1 MKPNRIMVAL
11 AVCFL
16 LTACDK
22 DKPPVLPKPVESAQ
36 PASVESAAAG
46 VKLNTAEPVVPTPP
60 LAAAQAP
67 QALQAPPPIPVSSV
81 PSPPSASAADLQALR
96 EAFDQQKEAD
106 KASIEALQ
114 GRLATLEQRLAQSEA
129 KPALQPVASQTKTPR
144 KKTKKTKVP
153 VVSAKRRGAQTM
165 PPHETD
171 ATPMLPFFVGSVD
184 TWDGERQVMIR
195 SGGQWRGL
203 KPGDTHEGWRIEST
217 DGQVV
222 RVRSPQ
228 GKLWQVEAGQGG

>member
-11 AVCFL
+11 VVCFL
-16 LTACDK
+16 LTACGK
-22 DKPPVLPKPVESAQ
+22 DKETAPPRPVDSAKS
-36 PASVESAAAG
+36 ATVESAAAG

-67 QALQAPPPIPVSSV
+67 QALQAPSPVPVSPV

-114 GRLATLEQRLAQSEA
+114 RRLSALEQRLAQSEA
-129 KPALQPVASQTKTPR
+129 KPSLQSVASQTKTPR
-144 KKTKKTKVP
+144 KKPKKPKAP

-165 PPHETD
+165 PPHEAD
-171 ATPMLPFFVGSVD
+171 AAPVLPFFVGSVD
-184 TWDGERQVMIR
+184 TWDGEKQVMIR

-222 RVRSPQ
+222 KVRSPQ

>member
-16 LTACDK
+16 LTACGK
-22 DKPPVLPKPVESAQ
+22 DKPPVLPKPVDSPK

-67 QALQAPPPIPVSSV
+67 QALQTTPPIPVSPV
-81 PSPPSASAADLQALR
+81 PSPPSASAADVQTLR
-96 EAFDQQKEAD
+96 EAFDRQKEAD

-114 GRLATLEQRLAQSEA
+114 GRLAALEQRFAQWEA
-129 KPALQPVASQTKTPR
+129 KPALRPVASPAKAP
-144 KKTKKTKVP
+144 KKKPKKLKAP
-153 VVSAKRRGAQTM
+153 VASAKRRGPQAV
-165 PPHETD
+165 PPHEAD
-171 ATPMLPFFVGSVD
+171 AAPLLPFFVGSVD
-184 TWDGERQVMIR
+184 TWDGEKQVMIR
-195 SGGQWRGL
+195 AGGQWRGL
-203 KPGDTHEGWRIEST
+203 KPGDSHDGWRIESAE
-217 DGQVV
+217 GQAVK
-222 RVRSPQ
+222 VRSPQ